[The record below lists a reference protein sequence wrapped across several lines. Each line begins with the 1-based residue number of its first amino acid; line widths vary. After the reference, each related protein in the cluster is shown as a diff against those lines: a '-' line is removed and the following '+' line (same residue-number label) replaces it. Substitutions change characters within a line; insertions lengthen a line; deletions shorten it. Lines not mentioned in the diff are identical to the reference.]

1 MAPRYE
7 MVVGMEK
14 GHKATKNNMKVK
26 NKDSTQLLDVNTLH
40 GTYFLRGCPSA
51 SLGFFLPCVIYFP
64 IITSLSSF
72 LLCSRLQV
80 FSFLLMQ

>member
-26 NKDSTQLLDVNTLH
+26 NKDSTQLLDVDTLH
-40 GTYFLRGCPSA
+40 GTYFLRGGPSA
-51 SLGFFLPCVIYFP
+51 SLVFFTLCNLFSYHHIALIFP
-64 IITSLSSF
+64 FVFASSSL
-72 LLCSRLQV
+72 
-80 FSFLLMQ
+80 